1 MQETVE
7 LVNHSKVEF
16 FDQII
21 TIKGKKTYATKQKTL
36 AEHVIMAFRIHEE
49 SQKSIKKKCAIE
61 KKPQHKQLF
70 YRNPMFV

>member
-1 MQETVE
+1 M
-7 LVNHSKVEF
+7 
-16 FDQII
+16 
-21 TIKGKKTYATKQKTL
+21 KTYATKQKTL

>member
-21 TIKGKKTYATKQKTL
+21 TIKGMKTYATK
-36 AEHVIMAFRIHEE
+36 
-49 SQKSIKKKCAIE
+49 
-61 KKPQHKQLF
+61 
-70 YRNPMFV
+70 